1 MRMLSLHRNM
11 LRTVGEMEEKV
22 RACESSAEMR
32 GTAQLSAEIAGSEQ
46 ELNALNM
53 KVCGCEGWV

>member
-1 MRMLSLHRNM
+1 
-11 LRTVGEMEEKV
+11 MEEKV

-53 KVCGCEGWV
+53 RVCGCEGWV

>member
-11 LRTVGEMEEKV
+11 LQTVGEMEEKV

-32 GTAQLSAEIAGSEQ
+32 GMAQLSAEIASSKQ
-46 ELNALNM
+46 ELNTLNM
-53 KVCGCEGWV
+53 KVCGCEVWV